1 MGLITASGAA
11 DEKKAKGTQAPTC
24 APSCAAGFECV
35 DGGCQGAN
43 HPKDKAFQ
51 GKLHMDTKCAYG
63 ALDCNVCVD
72 DVRARFNQI
81 RDGFDT
87 DAKAYSFKWHDPC
100 MKNPSSACFAANTG
114 GAWHFQS
121 IMRFADS
128 KTDGSWLAVTRSVE
142 NGEGR
147 VGVIRMG
154 DFKGSPFPWRGQT
167 PQAGENKLVA
177 WERVGQLQ
185 NGVLN
190 HASGAQMLGKF
201 LFTGVECFENSACA
215 DKKAIVRI
223 VDLSNP
229 ESPVEKAFIALNR
242 GAADAA
248 AARLDDGYLLMVH
261 SEDGDDRLVFYRSDK
276 LETGW
281 NRIGVWRSEW
291 VKDVDHNFGCEW
303 QSYQNMSLVTQ
314 CDGKVFF
321 VGLCRDGLATDWA
334 DLYRIDG
341 FADHDKLDVAV
352 PEITKVAAKKL
363 GAAHGAS
370 FDYGGGVYVGPDHR
384 MSFYAIEATTEADD
398 ASVYINEFAAKRK

>member
-1 MGLITASGAA
+1 
-11 DEKKAKGTQAPTC
+11 
-24 APSCAAGFECV
+24 
-35 DGGCQGAN
+35 
-43 HPKDKAFQ
+43 
-51 GKLHMDTKCAYG
+51 
-63 ALDCNVCVD
+63 
-72 DVRARFNQI
+72 
-81 RDGFDT
+81 
-87 DAKAYSFKWHDPC
+87 
-100 MKNPSSACFAANTG
+100 
-114 GAWHFQS
+114 
-121 IMRFADS
+121 MRFADS

-291 VKDVDHNFGCEW
+291 VKGVDHNFGCEW